1 MICGIDTVQL
11 FLDKDILEYL
21 DLNNFEYV
29 KKGSKAI
36 ASSGCRLIIRPHREN
51 TLATI
56 QETTNK
62 IIEIEITYGC
72 KAEINR
78 IDLAFNSNID
88 LSKDRDRAYA
98 NYLMESIALKKDL
111 KKSRRS
117 TNVMIRTT
125 DRLYLG
131 ANLDLKD

>member
-51 TLATI
+51 TLFVYFI
-56 QETTNK
+56 
-62 IIEIEITYGC
+62 
-72 KAEINR
+72 
-78 IDLAFNSNID
+78 LF
-88 LSKDRDRAYA
+88 
-98 NYLMESIALKKDL
+98 
-111 KKSRRS
+111 SRR
-117 TNVMIRTT
+117 
-125 DRLYLG
+125 L
-131 ANLDLKD
+131 